1 MPKYMLDYIRLCF
14 ECSLDR
20 TTVGNMKG
28 MVIPR
33 LQQEAVSLRAAIA
46 MVPRV
51 WSCRQE
57 LEADAELLERAARSG
72 LARCQPLPEQQELF
86 AA

>member
-33 LQQEAVSLRAAIA
+33 LRQEAESLRAAIA
-46 MVPRV
+46 PVPKA
-51 WSCRQE
+51 WACRQD
-57 LEADAELLERAARSG
+57 LEADAELLERAVRSG
-72 LARCQPLPEQQELF
+72 LARCQPLPEQQDLF

>member
-1 MPKYMLDYIRLCF
+1 MLDYIRLCF

-20 TTVGNMKG
+20 TTLGNMRG
-28 MVIPR
+28 MVIPS
-33 LQQEAVSLRAAIA
+33 LQKEAESLRAAIA
-46 MVPRV
+46 MVPPV

-57 LEADAELLERAARSG
+57 LTADAELLERAVRSG

>member
-20 TTVGNMKG
+20 ATVGNMKG
-28 MVIPR
+28 MVIPS
-33 LQQEAVSLRAAIA
+33 LQQKAESLRAAIA
-46 MVPRV
+46 LVPPV

-57 LEADAELLERAARSG
+57 LEADAELLECAVRFG
-72 LARCQPLPEQQELF
+72 LARCQPMPEQQELF